1 MFSRK
6 LILAVSILA
15 LVFSS
20 GFSRNILEK
29 KIFYVN
35 NVNKTG
41 QAKFWVI
48 YLGGFDV
55 NLTRK
60 IPGEGDVPVQATV
73 NLQLISS
80 GYVEGNG
87 YGTKGKVDCLPTLL
101 FVNNGE
107 ERRVVLDSID
117 YIYDF
122 GRKVQLKTGE
132 TGDLILDIEGNKVS
146 AKKFI
151 MREYKLTNYY
161 GEEILKEGSQESA
174 IIAIALSQD
183 GLVKAQKAQATLDAG
198 AQQK

>member
-41 QAKFWVI
+41 VAKFWVI

-87 YGTKGKVDCLPTLL
+87 YGTKGKIDCLPTLL

-132 TGDLILDIEGNKVS
+132 TGDLVLDIEGNKVTS
-146 AKKFI
+146 KKFI

-161 GEEILKEGSQESA
+161 GEEILKEGSQETA
-174 IIAIALSQD
+174 IVAIALSQD
-183 GLVKAQKAQATLDAG
+183 GLAKAQKAQAVLDAST
-198 AQQK
+198 QQK

>member
-15 LVFSS
+15 LAFSA

-29 KIFYVN
+29 KVFYVN

-87 YGTKGKVDCLPTLL
+87 YGTKGKVECLPTLL

-117 YIYDF
+117 NIYDF

-132 TGDLILDIEGNKVS
+132 TGDLVLDIEGNKVS

-161 GEEILKEGSQESA
+161 GEEILKEGSQETA
-174 IIAIALSQD
+174 IVAIALSQD
-183 GLVKAQKAQATLDAG
+183 GLVKAQKAQAALDAG
-198 AQQK
+198 TQQK

>member
-15 LVFSS
+15 LAFSS

-29 KIFYVN
+29 KMFYVN

-87 YGTKGKVDCLPTLL
+87 YGTKGKVECLPTLL

-107 ERRVVLDSID
+107 ERRVVLDSIN

-122 GRKVQLKTGE
+122 GRKVQLMTGE
-132 TGDLILDIEGNKVS
+132 TGDLVLDIEGNKVS

-174 IIAIALSQD
+174 IVAIALSQD
-183 GLVKAQKAQATLDAG
+183 GIVKAQKAQAALDAG
-198 AQQK
+198 AQPK